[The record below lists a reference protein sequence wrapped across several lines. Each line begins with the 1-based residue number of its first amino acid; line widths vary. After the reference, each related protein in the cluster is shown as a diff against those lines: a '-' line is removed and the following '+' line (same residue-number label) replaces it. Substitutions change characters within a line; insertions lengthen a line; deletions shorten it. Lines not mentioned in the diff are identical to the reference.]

1 VFRPAITAAYMALL
15 THSEFTEAV
24 DVLCGH
30 FGLAR
35 LRDKLAALG
44 AFNSRRGLNSP
55 VDLAERLFRLSGGLR
70 LQVGATYGFSACW
83 GEMLSARLGDDG
95 EKKLEELADKVNA
108 CLDGDEKLVAG
119 KEAELDAALED
130 YRAALAATLG
140 ERAAR
145 LDMTLKAVPD
155 VVERV
160 RTFRSPP

>member
-1 VFRPAITAAYMALL
+1 MALL
-15 THSEFTEAV
+15 THPEFTEAV
-24 DVLCGH
+24 DVLCEH
-30 FGLAR
+30 FGLPR

-55 VDLAERLFRLSGGLR
+55 TDLAGRLFRLSGGLR
-70 LQVGATYGFSACW
+70 LQGRATYGFSVLW
-83 GEMLSARLGDDG
+83 GEMLSARLGDAG

-108 CLDGDEKLVAG
+108 CLGENEKLVAG
-119 KEAELDAALED
+119 KEAELEAALEE

-155 VVERV
+155 VAERV
-160 RTFRSPP
+160 RAFRAS